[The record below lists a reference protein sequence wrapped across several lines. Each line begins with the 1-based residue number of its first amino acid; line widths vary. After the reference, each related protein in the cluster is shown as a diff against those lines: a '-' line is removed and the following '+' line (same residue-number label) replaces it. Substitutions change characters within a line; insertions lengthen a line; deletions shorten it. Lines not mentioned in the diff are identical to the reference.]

1 MGSLTYINKN
11 YTLFL
16 SFQIRLQHS
25 LQNSRDIPL
34 PVVGIT
40 SGVYSMEGMDRNKI
54 QERALEAVK
63 LHKEHLSL
71 FSIFDNLDQ
80 NHAKRLH
87 VTYEAF
93 YHLLG
98 R

>member
-1 MGSLTYINKN
+1 M
-11 YTLFL
+11 
-16 SFQIRLQHS
+16 
-25 LQNSRDIPL
+25 
-34 PVVGIT
+34 VGIT
-40 SGVYSMEGMDRNKI
+40 SGVYSMEGMDRTKI

-98 R
+98 KDTHFYCLKIFKKNTFKKFATFFILQSPKS

>member
-1 MGSLTYINKN
+1 
-11 YTLFL
+11 
-16 SFQIRLQHS
+16 
-25 LQNSRDIPL
+25 
-34 PVVGIT
+34 
-40 SGVYSMEGMDRNKI
+40 MEGMDRNQI

-98 R
+98 KDTHFYCHKIFKKIHLKNLRLFSFCRAQKADQEMFDK